1 MQFKRTTRSLTAWI
15 ALFAILLGAIAPAL
29 SHALS
34 RFGDGEKRWVEVCTV
49 AGTKLVAVDDSGEK
63 GSAGDAD
70 VFPAER
76 CPFCST
82 HGGAPALPAMQIMP
96 FLLKGT
102 AEQTPSLYLRAPRP
116 LFIWAASHPRA
127 PPVLS

>member
-1 MQFKRTTRSLTAWI
+1 MYFTHTTRKLTAWI
-15 ALFAILLGAIAPAL
+15 ALCAIVLGAVAPAL

-34 RFGDGEKRWVEVCTV
+34 RFGDGDKRWVEVCTV

-63 GSAGDAD
+63 GKAGDAD

-82 HGGAPALPAMQIMP
+82 HGGAPALPATQIMP
-96 FLLKGT
+96 FSLNGT
-102 AEQTPSLYLRAPRP
+102 IEEVPSLYLHAPRP
-116 LFIWAASHPRA
+116 LFIWAASQPRA